1 MSRGKEEMER
11 EREREREREKKGE
24 KVRRKRLNNIYK
36 DNLIILLNLKIYV

>member
-1 MSRGKEEMER
+1 MIVNVQRERRDGER
-11 EREREREREKKGE
+11 EEKGE